1 MEKVAFCLGSQE
13 FMTAIQVPVFYGIS
27 LPPNVHP
34 STTPP
39 LLTELPGNPLLYNL
53 QLAASLLVGKIWLKS
68 FMVGEQQAA
77 HTTCLL
83 PTSIKQLLAKTD
95 LWQSLQC

>member
-68 FMVGEQQAA
+68 FMVGE
-77 HTTCLL
+77 
-83 PTSIKQLLAKTD
+83 
-95 LWQSLQC
+95 